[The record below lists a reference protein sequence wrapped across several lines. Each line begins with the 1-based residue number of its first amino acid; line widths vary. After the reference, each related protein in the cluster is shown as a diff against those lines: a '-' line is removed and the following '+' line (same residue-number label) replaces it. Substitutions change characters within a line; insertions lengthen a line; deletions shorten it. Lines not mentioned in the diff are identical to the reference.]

1 MIMKQNIILLLLLM
15 FSINIQAQSIKV
27 SKTDKFT
34 KDKVVYTSYEKIS
47 SEPLIMGRQL
57 GKTIWICFGHENGL
71 DMMLM
76 KWMSIN
82 VYIAKRN
89 ESKVIFLDEDDN
101 THIFTISDYAAGH
114 GEGTVGALGMDSW
127 GIRYLLLGDLSVFK
141 NKLMTSVRIY
151 TTDGYFD
158 FKIKKSAAEKARD
171 AYSLFEKEIQKGNI
185 DKWK

>member
-171 AYSLFEKEIQKGNI
+171 AYSLSEKEIQKGNL